1 MIKKSMRFII
11 IGAIIIVILGFLGYT
26 YSADVTA
33 LDNARITI
41 KDIQIQDIG
50 LTSCKLK
57 IFIDISNPSDRDIS
71 GLKADFDVFIADVY
85 IGSGSVSRVSIPAQS
100 SREKGVSLTIFYIN
114 VGEAIKDGI
123 IKGNFD
129 VSIKG
134 YASGDVLFGL
144 ITVTDQVSA
153 MKSYP

>member
-11 IGAIIIVILGFLGYT
+11 IAAIIIAVLGFLGFT
-26 YSADVTA
+26 YSVDVTA

-41 KDIQIQDIG
+41 KDIQIQYIG

-57 IFIDISNPSDRDIS
+57 IFIDINNPSDRDIS
-71 GLKADFDVFIADVY
+71 GLTSNFDVFITDNYV
-85 IGSGSVSRVSIPAQS
+85 GSGSVSRVSIPAQS
-100 SREKGVSLTIFYIN
+100 SREKGVSLTIIN
-114 VGEAIKDGI
+114 IYFIGAVKDGI
-123 IKGNFD
+123 INGNFD

-144 ITVTDQVSA
+144 ITVTDHISA